1 MKGVE
6 NAMTEKPKD
15 LAFAEA
21 KIVVIDDEKS
31 IGEVIEVAE
40 KYEDSLDRTEARP
53 KSDGQTI
60 A

>member
-1 MKGVE
+1 
-6 NAMTEKPKD
+6 MTEKPKD